1 MGNLGLA
8 IIGVSTFLL
17 YCGVVTVI
25 KAIQE
30 VRRDEIKR
38 RKSYQ

>member
-8 IIGVSTFLL
+8 ILGVNLIL
-17 YCGVVTVI
+17 GYCGVVTVT

-30 VRRDEIKR
+30 VKEDETKR
-38 RKSYQ
+38 HKTNK